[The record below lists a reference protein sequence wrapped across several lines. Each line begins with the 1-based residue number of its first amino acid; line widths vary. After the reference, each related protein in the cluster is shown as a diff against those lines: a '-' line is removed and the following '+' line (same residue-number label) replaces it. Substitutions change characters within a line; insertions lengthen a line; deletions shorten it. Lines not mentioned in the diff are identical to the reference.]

1 MDFMYLN
8 TGFLLTG
15 FDYIVILCT
24 YIILIQK
31 PGIIGEGTRLGFSK
45 HRLPEFVR
53 VQTKEAVIYGRG
65 NIYESETERFT
76 GAAGLI

>member
-1 MDFMYLN
+1 MF
-8 TGFLLTG
+8 
-15 FDYIVILCT
+15 
-24 YIILIQK
+24 
-31 PGIIGEGTRLGFSK
+31 GFSK
-45 HRLPEFVR
+45 YRLPEFVR